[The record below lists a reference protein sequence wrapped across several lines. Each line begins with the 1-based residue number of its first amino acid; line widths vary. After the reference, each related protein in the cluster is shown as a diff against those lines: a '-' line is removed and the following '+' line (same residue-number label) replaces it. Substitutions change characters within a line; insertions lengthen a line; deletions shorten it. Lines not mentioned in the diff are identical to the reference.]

1 MIRGKYPGAKFI
13 LANAILIIKAYIFF
27 ESSEILKRFE
37 SF

>member
-1 MIRGKYPGAKFI
+1 MTREKYPGAKFI
-13 LANAILIIKAYIFF
+13 SANAILIIKGYFF